1 MFLLWPYIFI
11 PNIYFP
17 FFFLHSLSSQALVL
31 NVVPKGPPAHA
42 ADLGFFSGW
51 EFDLSF
57 FNSVFFWTVSCES
70 SFTEGMVT
78 WLVLDLTCGLTY
90 NHVSPTGAYIPL
102 GPLAESQCMWG
113 VEWGW
118 QWRLVLLR
126 DFKEN
131 LFIYLAIPHSLWA
144 LSSLTR
150 DQTQSPTVKA
160 LGPNHWT
167 TREFAKE
174 NINFITINPN
184 TLFRGTQN
192 IHEL

>member
-1 MFLLWPYIFI
+1 MTLHLYSQHLFS
-11 PNIYFP
+11 
-17 FFFLHSLSSQALVL
+17 FFLFTLSVISSSCIECCSQGTSRTCSWSWV
-31 NVVPKGPPAHA
+31 
-42 ADLGFFSGW
+42 FSGW

-78 WLVLDLTCGLTY
+78 LLVLDLTCGLTY

-118 QWRLVLLR
+118 QWRLVLLK

-131 LFIYLAIPHSLWA
+131 LFIYLAIPHGLWA
-144 LSSLTR
+144 LSSLAR